1 MESALDADDTD
12 ADAADADADAA
23 WSSCA
28 HCAAPTP
35 CVTQG
40 LCVDPVVLSASS
52 VEIVANAEDDAHTA
66 SACASWASCARDD
79 DGAAYVI
86 EGVVVVR
93 ARDGRWMNARVVSD
107 ADVRARSRVVA
118 PALGAL
124 TSSRDDSSAS
134 GRMGMTTLELL
145 SSIGCPT
152 DVRAAR
158 ERLVQK
164 GAPTVPHGD
173 HVDFL
178 VGERLVHFADDEDC
192 GRGCSHEGDSAGQ
205 VIDHG
210 VVKVLRRR
218 RGGAKGGDYKP
229 LPNAGPKT
237 PKTLTPPTTAPRDGD
252 GASAYASEADEL
264 CARLALEARGGDE
277 ESTHTR
283 LFVDGICCPS
293 EAPLIHKILERM
305 EGVRDVKVVVPT
317 KTVLVEH
324 AASTVSTEAIV
335 DALNGARL
343 QAHVA
348 DTASPS
354 SASKSTSEV
363 SGNRDASRLPPARIS
378 AACVFFAISLL
389 HYIPDSSG
397 RIEYLRYVA
406 LGAVAVGTPQIA
418 SKAFGSLKHAVV
430 DINAL
435 MTVAIA
441 GACALQDFGEAAAVV
456 VLFTLSEWLEAR
468 AMAKTTRAIGA
479 VMALRPQTAT
489 RVGASS
495 AVPVEDIAVGDI
507 VCIRPG
513 DIVPLDGIVVAG
525 SSAVDESALTGESMP
540 VRKTLGNRVFGGT
553 VNQGGALEARAT
565 SIAADSAVARL
576 VRLIEDAQA
585 QRSSSELAIE
595 RFARVYTPLVIVG
608 AALVMVIQYALGET
622 GSEPAYLAC
631 VLLVVACPC
640 ALVLSTPVVAVS
652 ALTLC
657 AQRGVLVKGSAHLER
672 LGRVERVFMD
682 KTGTLTR
689 GAFTLS
695 AVRLVCSPKDDTEY
709 QRPALAVGALLRWMC
724 ALESKS
730 SHPLASAILR
740 GAGAAIRVAAKQC
753 KVEAYD
759 TIPGRGARATID
771 GRCVEA
777 GNGELAAENGW
788 LARDVELTKISKK
801 WEAEGGT
808 VIWIGLDGL
817 LAGIVR
823 CDDVMRPNA
832 GEAVEKLHALG
843 VRVDM
848 ITGDNAGAAEFVRA
862 RVPGLSSERVKA
874 SLTPR
879 EKLEL
884 VKDAVLQAE
893 CATSKLSMK
902 LFGRSTVAMVGDGVN
917 DAPALGAADVG
928 IAMGVAGSAAAMET
942 ADVSLMTNDLTRVVE
957 TIVLG
962 RECVRKIRQ
971 NVIFSVVT
979 KLAVLALSIAGRT
992 GLWEAIA
999 VDVGASLLVILN
1011 GMSVLRRRTNH
1022 AELASV
1028 HCVGERA
1035 RIDGKLDDST
1045 MTTAVA
1051 ALGAVP
1057 TATKPYGQGPFT
1069 LPQGKSPTPPSI
1081 AMRMPF
1087 TLPPQSKTTMT

>member
-1 MESALDADDTD
+1 MDSALDAD
-12 ADAADADADAA
+12 AAAAAADADAA

-52 VEIVANAEDDAHTA
+52 VELVANAEDDAEA
-66 SACASWASCARDD
+66 ACASWASWASHARDA

-107 ADVRARSRVVA
+107 ADVRARSRVGVA

-124 TSSRDDSSAS
+124 TSSSRDDSSAS

-145 SSIGCPT
+145 SNIGCPA

-178 VGERLVHFADDEDC
+178 VGERLVHFADDEHC
-192 GRGCSHEGDSAGQ
+192 GRGCAHGGDSAGQ

-229 LPNAGPKT
+229 LPNAEPKT
-237 PKTLTPPTTAPRDGD
+237 RDVDVDVRAED
-252 GASAYASEADEL
+252 GASAYASEADAL

-348 DTASPS
+348 DTSSPS
-354 SASKSTSEV
+354 SASKSASEV
-363 SGNRDASRLPPARIS
+363 SGTRDASRLPPARIS

-456 VLFTLSEWLEAR
+456 ALFTLSEWLEAR

-540 VRKTLGNRVFGGT
+540 VRKTLGDRVFGGT

-608 AALVMVIQYALGET
+608 AALVMVTQYALGET

-631 VLLVVACPC
+631 VLLVIACPC

-771 GRCVEA
+771 GRRVEA

-788 LARDVELTKISKK
+788 LARDAELTKISKK

>member
-1 MESALDADDTD
+1 MDSALDAD
-12 ADAADADADAA
+12 AAAAAADADAA

-52 VEIVANAEDDAHTA
+52 VELVANAEDDAEA
-66 SACASWASCARDD
+66 ACASWASWASHARDA

-107 ADVRARSRVVA
+107 ADVRARSRVGVA

-124 TSSRDDSSAS
+124 TSSSRDDTTSAS

-145 SSIGCPT
+145 SNIGCPA

-178 VGERLVHFADDEDC
+178 VGERLVHFADDEHC
-192 GRGCSHEGDSAGQ
+192 GRGCAHGGDSAGQ

-229 LPNAGPKT
+229 LPNAEPKT
-237 PKTLTPPTTAPRDGD
+237 RDVDVDVRAED
-252 GASAYASEADEL
+252 GASAYASEADAL

-348 DTASPS
+348 DTSSPS
-354 SASKSTSEV
+354 SASKSASEV
-363 SGNRDASRLPPARIS
+363 SGTRDASRLPPARIS

-456 VLFTLSEWLEAR
+456 ALFTLSEWLEAR

-489 RVGASS
+489 RVGASN

-513 DIVPLDGIVVAG
+513 DIVPLDGVVVAG

-540 VRKTLGNRVFGGT
+540 VRKTLGDRVFGGT

-608 AALVMVIQYALGET
+608 AALVMVTQYALGET

-631 VLLVVACPC
+631 VLLVIACPC

-689 GAFTLS
+689 GAFTLG

-771 GRCVEA
+771 GRRVEA

-788 LARDVELTKISKK
+788 LARDAELTKISKK

-928 IAMGVAGSAAAMET
+928 VAMGVAGSAAAMET

-1022 AELASV
+1022 TELASV

-1035 RIDGKLDDST
+1035 RINGELDDST
-1045 MTTAVA
+1045 MNTAAA
-1051 ALGAVP
+1051 ALGAAP
-1057 TATKPYGQGPFT
+1057 TVTKPMGQGPFT

-1081 AMRMPF
+1081 RMPF
-1087 TLPPQSKTTMT
+1087 TLPPQPKTTMT